1 MKKKKGKGGLPPL
14 YSCFKWK
21 FRMNSFVVWPTSE
34 VFVVKIWEMRG
45 SREVSLSLLFVMVNW
60 EYMDVVP
67 SFLFLFFSKGSKT

>member
-1 MKKKKGKGGLPPL
+1 
-14 YSCFKWK
+14 
-21 FRMNSFVVWPTSE
+21 MNSFVVWPTSK

-67 SFLFLFFSKGSKT
+67 SFIFSFLL